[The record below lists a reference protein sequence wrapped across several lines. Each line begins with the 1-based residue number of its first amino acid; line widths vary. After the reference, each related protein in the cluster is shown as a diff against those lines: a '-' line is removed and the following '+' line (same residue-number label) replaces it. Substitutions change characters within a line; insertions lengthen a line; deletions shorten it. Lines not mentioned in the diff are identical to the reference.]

1 MDRIVSEY
9 PIAGTDEAGK
19 GDYFGPLVCAACCL
33 DKNSFE
39 SLDHLDIKD
48 SKKISDNK
56 IRLIAAEL
64 KKNNIPHSVVAIGPR
79 RYNELYA
86 QLKNLNRLLAWSHAR
101 AIENLLAKTDCPV
114 VITDKFGD
122 ESLVKGAL
130 LKLGRQV
137 KLIQQTGAERYPAV
151 AAASI
156 IARDEF
162 IRRLVELS
170 ERFGFELPLGAGAP
184 VDEAI
189 KRFVAKFGEEQLVEV
204 AKIHF
209 RNTRK
214 VLG

>member
-1 MDRIVSEY
+1 LDYIAPENSV
-9 PIAGTDEAGK
+9 AGTDEAGK

-33 DKNSFE
+33 DNKILE
-39 SLDHLDIKD
+39 SLEHLDIRD
-48 SKKISDNK
+48 SKKISDNR
-56 IRLIAAEL
+56 IRLIASEL
-64 KKNNIPHSVVAIGPR
+64 KKNIPHSVVAIGPR

-86 QLKNLNRLLAWSHAR
+86 ELKNLNRLLAWSHAR
-101 AIENLLAKTDCPV
+101 AIENLLAKTDCAV
-114 VITDKFGD
+114 FITDKFGD

-130 LKLGRQV
+130 MKLGRQV
-137 KLIQQTGAERYPAV
+137 KLIQQTRAERFPAV

-162 IRRLVELS
+162 VRRMEELS
-170 ERFGFELPLGAGAP
+170 ERFGVELPLGAGAP

-189 KRFVAKFGEEQLVEV
+189 RRFVAKFGENQLVEV